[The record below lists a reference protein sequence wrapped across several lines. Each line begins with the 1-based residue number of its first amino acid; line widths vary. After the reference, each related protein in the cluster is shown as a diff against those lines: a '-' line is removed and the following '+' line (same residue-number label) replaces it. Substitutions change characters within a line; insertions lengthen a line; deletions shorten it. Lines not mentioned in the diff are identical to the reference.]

1 MYNAKIFI
9 DRLAAD
15 HTLAADE
22 YLYILSNTDAQT
34 LAYINNVAAVP
45 CVPCRYAV
53 RSTARAALFGGH
65 ARCPAEEETEAA
77 D

>member
-34 LAYINNVAAVP
+34 LAYINNVAAEV
-45 CVPCRYAV
+45 CASV
-53 RSTARAALFGGH
+53 
-65 ARCPAEEETEAA
+65 
-77 D
+77 